1 MDLTEAGQFEIEKA
15 VLFTSTGNVINV
27 RQSTIE
33 IVIYE
38 DIFSNSMYGE
48 IQIANTIGLISN
60 GPLIGQEYLQ
70 LTLRTPTLQDAKHK
84 IQFEDNVF
92 HVIKVSRSYESEGE
106 LVTLD
111 FTTSE
116 IIHNQRT
123 LVSRHLKG
131 TYHEMVESLL
141 RNDLNCKKDLYIE
154 QTNDVKSIITNN
166 LRPFDIIG
174 KIMASSTASK
184 HGTPAFVFYE
194 NFKGYHF
201 RSLQS
206 LYAEGSRFKYVQ
218 VEANSTAGNPHD
230 PGMGGPKLNAK
241 ITRDLQTIVESTIV
255 GAKDLAASIS
265 VGGLSSRLITH
276 DIVQKKFNVS
286 NYNYLDDDTV
296 LDQSIEN
303 YATSGKVKD
312 FHQYTQSEIDES
324 GNRISDF
331 TPIQYLTP
339 TSTIKNEDGVYKNSQ
354 YEIYNG
360 KKEKIEYV
368 YDPRKHETTLQKRRS
383 LFTNL
388 DLGVKIDLVAR
399 GQTTYGAGDLVSLD
413 VHDFAKLDTSE
424 SDKRDKF
431 LRGDWLVES
440 VKHVF
445 NSVSERH
452 TMYVG
457 LMKDVVDEELDPVE
471 HIERKPVE
479 DGKLFTNDHFYGNLE
494 GYDETTG
501 ANAAAARQAG
511 ISTEPFKKRS
521 LTLGKLSKLSKF

>member
-1 MDLTEAGQFEIEKA
+1 MDFTEAGQFEIEKA
-15 VLFTSTGNVINV
+15 VLFTSTGNEINI

-38 DIFSNSMYGE
+38 DINSNSMYGE
-48 IQIANTIGLISN
+48 IQIANTIGLISH

-70 LTLRTPTLQDAKHK
+70 LVLTTPTLQDSKHK
-84 IQFEDNVF
+84 IYFEDNVF
-92 HVIKVSRSYESEGE
+92 HVIKVARGYEAGGE
-106 LVTLD
+106 IVTLD

-166 LRPFDIIG
+166 RRPFDIISQLTT
-174 KIMASSTASK
+174 SSTSSE
-184 HGTPAFVFYE
+184 HGTPAFVFFE

-206 LYAEGSRFKYVQ
+206 LYAEGSRFKYVE
-218 VEANSTAGNPHD
+218 VEANSTVGSPSN
-230 PGMGGPKLNAK
+230 PGMSGPKLNAK
-241 ITRDLQTIVESTIV
+241 ITRDLQTIVNSTIV
-255 GAKDLAASIS
+255 GAKDLSAAIS
-265 VGGLSSRLITH
+265 VGALSSRLITH
-276 DIVQKKFNVS
+276 DIIQKKINVS

-296 LDQSIEN
+296 LDQSIEG
-303 YATSGKVKD
+303 YATGGEVKD
-312 FHQYTQSEIDES
+312 FHQYTQSEIDEN

-331 TPIQYLTP
+331 IPIQYLAP
-339 TSTIKNEDGVYKNSQ
+339 TSTIKNKDGVYKNSQ

-360 KKEKIEYV
+360 EKKETEYV

-383 LFTNL
+383 LFTNM

-399 GQTTYGAGDLVSLD
+399 GQTTYGAGDLVSLN
-413 VHDFAKLDTSE
+413 VNDFSKLDTAD

-452 TMYVG
+452 TMYVS
-457 LMKDVVDEELDPVE
+457 LMKDVVDEEFDPADHV
-471 HIERKPVE
+471 ERKPVL
-479 DGKLFTNDHFYGNLE
+479 DGRLFSNEHFYGNLE
-494 GYDETTG
+494 GYDETVG
-501 ANAAAARQAG
+501 PNAAAAKQSG
-511 ISTEPFKKRS
+511 ISTDSFKKRS
-521 LTLGKLSKLSKF
+521 LTLGKLQKLQRF